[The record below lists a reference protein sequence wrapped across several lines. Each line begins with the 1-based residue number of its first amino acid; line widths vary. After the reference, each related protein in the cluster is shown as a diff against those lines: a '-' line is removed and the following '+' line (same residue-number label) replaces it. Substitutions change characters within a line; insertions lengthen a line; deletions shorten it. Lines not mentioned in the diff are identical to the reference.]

1 MYPRVLLAVDPLL
14 VGVLAQG
21 DEDAVVAPE

>member
-1 MYPRVLLAVDPLL
+1 MCPRVLSAVDPLS